1 MEKKCYTLIEIF
13 VAIAIIIIL
22 IAIVY
27 SVIIVCDANEQDL
40 ENGVVI
46 SKEYYPEK
54 TYYFLSGK
62 MLVPMTQSEKY
73 YLEIENDEKKDTFA
87 VSKAEY
93 EKYEIGD
100 NYPKEEKDNE

>member
-1 MEKKCYTLIEIF
+1 MKKKGCTLIEII
-13 VAIAIIIIL
+13 VMIAITIIL

-40 ENGVVI
+40 ESGVVI

-54 TYYFLSGK
+54 TYYYQSGY

-73 YLEIENDEKKDTFA
+73 YLEIENNGKKDTFT

-100 NYPKEEKDNE
+100 TYPKE

>member
-1 MEKKCYTLIEIF
+1 MKKKGYTLIEIV

-22 IAIVY
+22 IAIIY
-27 SVIIVCDANEQDL
+27 SAIICCDEQNL
-40 ENGVVI
+40 ESGVVI
-46 SKEYYPEK
+46 SKEYYPEE
-54 TYYFLSGK
+54 TYYYQSGY

-73 YLEIENDEKKDTFA
+73 YLQIENNGKKDTFT

-100 NYPKEEKDNE
+100 DYPKE

>member
-1 MEKKCYTLIEIF
+1 MKKKGCTLIE
-13 VAIAIIIIL
+13 VVVMIATIIIL
-22 IAIVY
+22 IAIVCLV
-27 SVIIVCDANEQDL
+27 VISCDENEQNL

-54 TYYFLSGK
+54 TYYYQSGH

-73 YLEIENDEKKDTFA
+73 YLEIENNGEKDTFT
-87 VSKAEY
+87 VSKSEY

-100 NYPKEEKDNE
+100 DYPKE